1 MNKLGLFGKTI
12 VMGILLIGSVLF
24 LMPLLWMI
32 STALKPI
39 EQTMSMP
46 PTWLPYRYFTEID
59 GRKTPVVL
67 KQRIEEKSL
76 VILGDGA
83 TEPEV
88 IPAEKSDKKLSVF
101 KILSEIGA
109 DKTNPWTVVTRE
121 KITGKENLT
130 EMYFV
135 PIKSVERVVCFRW
148 HNFKDAIIAMKYFP
162 MYLQNTLVLCILT
175 VIGTVSSSALAAYG
189 FSRIQWKGRD
199 KLFLLALATMM
210 IPFPVIMVPLYC
222 LYRYIGLIGTLH
234 PLWIG
239 SFFAGAFNVF
249 LLRQFFLT
257 IPQSLTEAARID
269 GCNEF
274 QIFFKIILPMSKPA
288 LLVVA
293 LFQFMGTW
301 NDFLGPL
308 LFLTDQQDFTLA
320 LGLQFFQSQHG
331 GTEWNY
337 LMAASTLIVLP
348 VIILFLFTQK
358 AFIEGISTTG
368 IKG

>member
-1 MNKLGLFGKTI
+1 MKRLSLLGKTL
-12 VMGILLIGSVLF
+12 VMGILLIGSLLF
-24 LMPLLWMI
+24 LMPLLWMV

-59 GRKTPVVL
+59 GQKTAVVL
-67 KQRIEEKSL
+67 KQRVEETSL
-76 VILGDGA
+76 VILRDGA
-83 TEPEV
+83 PETEV
-88 IPAEKSDKKLSVF
+88 IPAGKLEKNAGF
-101 KILSEIGA
+101 KILSEIKA
-109 DKTNPWTVVTRE
+109 DKSNPWIAVTRE
-121 KITGKENLT
+121 KITGKENIT
-130 EMYFV
+130 TMHFV
-135 PIKSVERVVCFRW
+135 PLKSVERTVCFRW
-148 HNFKDAIIAMKYFP
+148 HNFKDAIVAMKYFP
-162 MYLQNTLVLCILT
+162 MYLRNTLVLCILN
-175 VIGTVSSSALAAYG
+175 VIGTVTSSAFAAYG

-222 LYRYIGLIGTLH
+222 MYRYIGLIGTLH